1 MKTKHILTALA
12 LPAFLAA
19 CTNEDFAGD
28 TPNTGNLSGRE
39 MIEKLVIAPSYG
51 EADTRM
57 GTSAGASGFSYYW
70 KNTDRIGAALVENN
84 GANTPDTDSKIY
96 SNYPFAPTGNIDWE
110 SKPGNVSF
118 STPTAVMTGAY
129 MFYHQYKGDFTTM
142 GDKMAHSLEPVQSV
156 KANDATDAAERNF
169 FISPL
174 LNLKKGIAYTEGEA
188 KNVYPIKMVPVYG
201 MVRIT
206 IDSDLKPEY
215 YNGSNSLKVY
225 KVGFETTSGNEFVM
239 GGDIKTGGIADAAKL
254 GVYTDID
261 EEIEK
266 DGVIQTHRSDETA
279 FTSDELD
286 KAMNIAKEEMMEQKT
301 ADFFIDDTERET
313 SNNIFY
319 QLDEAYEFTSKD
331 DKLVVWAII
340 PADDYKQ
347 ANIKLKVYTNEGV
360 ATFDDL
366 GGADKVLSV
375 NHKNAATMS
384 RTLVIKDAN
393 SNVEPGQ
400 KFSIYNNQDWED
412 AIDYVRKNTEEFV
425 SLKYATFN
433 LEDDI
438 EIETVP
444 ADMTAI
450 KVSGKKKLILAED
463 MSIDP
468 DQVILDKTNTPTVV
482 VKKNVTLTVN
492 KNFVT
497 DNSKGKEGEDYTGK
511 LDLVVNEGG
520 KVVLNQDIKL
530 NLASLDNKGTM
541 EVNGQAIMT
550 SGSTGTNDGFG
561 VITIGSRGAV
571 NATSATSFTNGENA
585 TITVKTKDTEID
597 GYYGGKLTKITNN
610 GLINNWGEVKSITNS
625 GVLFTY
631 NDAYCQVTSNKDG
644 ELYIGNPDK
653 FVNRGNLNATT
664 IGGRIISCLM
674 SQLEHDNYLAAESS
688 GAYVAAKNLD
698 NVIALWGCTVEYT
711 SENNTDNTETW
722 LCDGATV
729 KGTKSTKVVIGVKS
743 GNNSI
748 AQNASIVLTKL
759 TVDENAEMTISEKAV
774 VEIAEGKTL
783 TVNGKLTN
791 RGDLKVTMSKGTA
804 LGAEIG
810 EKGTFAQTATA
821 TTGKSS
827 SENGV
832 SQVAVE
838 NKGRVD
844 ISKGEFYGTVNTLGN
859 IRLEGSPTA
868 AFWMGEAVSVDAAKK
883 AAELGAKAITVNLTG
898 DWNLETK
905 GAFDHSDIDLTIKT
919 STRDVTVKGTS
930 SNGMKVKSLTLA
942 GGKTVTFSK
951 SSGDTWVI
959 VNTGKLTVENGTT
972 LAFGSAAGK
981 IKITNTGKNVVGVST
996 ANANIL
1002 NSNDKTWA
1010 GNGWSN

>member
-84 GANTPDTDSKIY
+84 GKNTPDTDSKIY

-142 GDKMAHSLEPVQSV
+142 GAKMAHSLEPVQSV
-156 KANDATDAAERNF
+156 KANDESEAADRNF

-215 YNGSNSLKVY
+215 YNGKNSLKVY
-225 KVGFETTSGNEFVM
+225 KVGFEAKSGNEFVM
-239 GGDIKTGGIADAAKL
+239 GGNIKTSGIADAAKL

-261 EEIEK
+261 EEIEE
-266 DGVIQTHRSDETA
+266 DGVIQTHRDDRA

-301 ADFFIDDTERET
+301 ADFFINDTERET

-360 ATFDDL
+360 ATFEDL

-384 RTLVIKDAN
+384 RTLVIKDAD
-393 SNVEPGQ
+393 SNVKPGQ
-400 KFSIYNNQDWED
+400 EFSIYNNQDWED

-482 VKKNVTLTVN
+482 VKKGVTLTVD

-497 DNSKGKEGEDYTGK
+497 DGSKGVEGVNYTGK
-511 LDLVVNEGG
+511 LDLVVDGGG

-530 NLASLDNKGTM
+530 NLASLSNKGTM

-550 SGSTGTNDGFG
+550 SGSTGKNDGFG
-561 VITIGSRGAV
+561 EITIGSRGAV
-571 NATSATSFTNGENA
+571 NATSATSFTNEKNA
-585 TITVKTKDTEID
+585 IITVKKKDTEID
-597 GYYGGKLTKITNN
+597 GYYGGKLTRITNN
-610 GLINNWGEVKSITNS
+610 GLVNNWGEVESITNS

-631 NDAYCQVTSNKDG
+631 EDAYCGVTSNKNG
-644 ELYIGNPDK
+644 ELYIGDPDK
-653 FVNRGNLNATT
+653 FVNQGNLNATT
-664 IGGRIISCLM
+664 IEGKIISCLT
-674 SQLEHDNYLAAESS
+674 SQLAHDNYLAAKGS

-729 KGTKSTKVVIGVKS
+729 KGTKSTKVVMGVKN

-759 TVDENAEMTISEKAV
+759 TVNENAEMTISEKAV
-774 VEIAEGKTL
+774 VEIAEGNTL

-791 RGDLKVTMSKGTA
+791 RGDLKVTMNKGTA

-827 SENGV
+827 SESGV
-832 SQVAVE
+832 AQVAVK
-838 NKGRVD
+838 NKGRMD

-868 AFWMGEAVSVDAAKK
+868 AFWMGETLTLTAAKK
-883 AAELGAKAITVNLTG
+883 AAELGAEKITVNLTG
-898 DWNLETK
+898 DWNLETG
-905 GAFDHSDIDLTIKT
+905 GAFDYSKIDLTVK
-919 STRDVTVKGTS
+919 SSKDVTIKGITTA
-930 SNGMKVKSLTLA
+930 GMKVKTLTLA
-942 GGKTVTFSK
+942 GGKQITFEK
-951 SSGDTWVI
+951 SQGSSAVI
-959 VNTGKLTVENGTT
+959 VETGKLTVESGTT
-972 LAFGSAAGK
+972 LKFGTKAGQ
-981 IKITNTGKNVVGVST
+981 IKITNTNKNNVVGVSA
-996 ANANIL
+996 ANANIK
-1002 NSNDKTWA
+1002 NSNNGTW
-1010 GNGWSN
+1010 GGKDWNK